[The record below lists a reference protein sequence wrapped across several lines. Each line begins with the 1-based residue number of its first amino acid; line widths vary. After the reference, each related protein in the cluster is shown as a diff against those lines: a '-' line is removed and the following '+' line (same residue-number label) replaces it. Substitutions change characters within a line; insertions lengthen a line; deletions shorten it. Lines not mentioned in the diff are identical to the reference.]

1 MTNLC
6 TNCEIKSVC
15 KINDFMK
22 TYADI
27 VDLTLNGCS
36 IAKQSAAP
44 VESLNAPL
52 LADRPIRQYQNFKG
66 LSKQVK
72 EETKKRSPVVS
83 IIKEE
88 TTEAEMLTVC
98 NTCGGTTYVSDVI
111 ACTKCGKETCSNCR
125 TEIVETGQKLC
136 DDCWSEE

>member
-27 VDLTLNGCS
+27 VDLTLNSCS
-36 IAKQSAAP
+36 VAKQSSEP
-44 VESLNAPL
+44 IESLNAPL

-98 NTCGGTTYVSDVI
+98 KTCGGTTYVSDVI
-111 ACTKCGKETCSNCR
+111 ACTKCKKETCSNCR

-136 DDCWSEE
+136 DDCWSED